1 MPLCWAHHVLASGS
15 TCTTCCSLNE
25 WLLCTSYS
33 LTDTVINTHWNCKL
47 KTASTW
53 RHSTVS
59 RHQRSLGCLTL
70 LLHSKSVQAMT
81 TRERTPSTNEAGFC
95 STGTCTL
102 HHWWVQPQELFW
114 NCNISNSL
122 VQSIPWVWT
131 HTTSTTDLPHVWCHL
146 SISYWISN
154 LALKTCIIHYCA
166 VVQLLQLSLFGNR
179 CWCTQA
185 CMKTCH
191 PPHPQQ
197 LPFRSGGDMTLSQAK
212 HKNYY

>member
-102 HHWWVQPQELFW
+102 HHWWVQPQEHFGTVTSATVLYSPFHGYEHTLRQQQ
-114 NCNISNSL
+114 IYLMYGAIFPL
-122 VQSIPWVWT
+122 VIELVTWLSRHASSIT
-131 HTTSTTDLPHVWCHL
+131 
-146 SISYWISN
+146 
-154 LALKTCIIHYCA
+154 
-166 VVQLLQLSLFGNR
+166 VQ
-179 CWCTQA
+179 
-185 CMKTCH
+185 
-191 PPHPQQ
+191 
-197 LPFRSGGDMTLSQAK
+197 
-212 HKNYY
+212 